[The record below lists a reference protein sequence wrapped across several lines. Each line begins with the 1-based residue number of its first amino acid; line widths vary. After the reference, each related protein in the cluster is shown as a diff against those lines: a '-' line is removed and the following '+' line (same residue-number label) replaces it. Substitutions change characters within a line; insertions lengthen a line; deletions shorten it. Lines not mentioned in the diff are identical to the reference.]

1 MRISFFTVSMEVGGA
16 ERVFA
21 TLANRFAMLGH
32 AVEIVL
38 MKPHG
43 ELRKEL
49 CPEVRLV
56 DLKTYRILRTIIPLA
71 CYLRRT
77 RPDALLSTLS
87 QPNMVAIIAR
97 WLARTPTRVV
107 VREANTPTREFA
119 HATLW
124 KDRIVPALIGR
135 LYHAADAVVAV
146 SRGVQQD
153 LLRLTGL
160 PESHV
165 PCLYNPVITERLRQ
179 LRDAPFQHPWF
190 EAGAPPVVL
199 AVGRLTP
206 QKDYPT
212 LLRAFAQV
220 RQSHPARLLIL
231 GEGELRHDLWRLAQ
245 ELHLTDA
252 VAMPGYEPNPFAY
265 MRRASVFVLSSR
277 YEGLPNAL
285 IQAMACGCPVVSTD
299 CPSGPREI
307 LDGGRYGHLVPVGEV
322 DALANTI
329 IEVLSGGGKT
339 VPPEWLQQFE
349 ESYVVEQYLSLLRGD
364 F

>member
-1 MRISFFTVSMEVGGA
+1 VRIALFTVSLEVGGA
-16 ERVFA
+16 ERVLT
-21 TLANRFAMLGH
+21 TLANRFAARGH
-32 AVEIVL
+32 TVQMAL
-38 MKPHG
+38 MKPQG

-49 CPEVRLV
+49 CPEVRRV
-56 DLKTYRILRTIIPLA
+56 DLKTYRAMRTILPLA
-71 CYLRRT
+71 RYLRRE

-87 QPNMVAIIAR
+87 QPNLVAIVAR
-97 WLARTPTRVV
+97 RLARVPTRVV
-107 VREANTPTREFA
+107 VREANTPTREFGA
-119 HATLW
+119 AVKP
-124 KDRIVPALIGR
+124 KDRIVPALIAR
-135 LYHAADAVVAV
+135 MYRQADAIVAV
-146 SRGVQQD
+146 SRGVQHD

-160 PESHV
+160 PESHI
-165 PCLYNPVITERLRQ
+165 PCIYNPVITERLLR
-179 LRDAPFQHPWF
+179 LRDEPLQHPWF

-231 GEGELRHDLWRLAQ
+231 GEGELHADLWRLVQA
-245 ELHLTDA
+245 LGLTDA

-265 MRRASVFVLSSR
+265 MRRARVFVLSSR

-307 LDGGRYGHLVPVGEV
+307 LDGGRYGALVPVGDV
-322 DALANTI
+322 DALADAIVRGLEGQLPTA
-329 IEVLSGGGKT
+329 
-339 VPPEWLQQFE
+339 PDEWLQQFE
-349 ESYVVEQYLSLLRGD
+349 EGHIIVQYLRVLGG
-364 F
+364 